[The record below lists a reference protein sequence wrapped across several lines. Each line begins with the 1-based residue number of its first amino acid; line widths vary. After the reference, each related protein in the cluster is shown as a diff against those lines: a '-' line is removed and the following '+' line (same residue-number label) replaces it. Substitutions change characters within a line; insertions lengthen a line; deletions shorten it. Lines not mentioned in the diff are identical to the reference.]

1 MLKTSQKKGQLSF
14 QEKLLVVNS
23 ISDGHLTREKA
34 TKMFRVS
41 RVTIWKWMKNFAN
54 QGESGL
60 ARKKNFSPKKEEI
73 SPELEA
79 KILQI
84 KKEFPDYGVLR
95 ICQHLRRHEL
105 MKVSAEKVRI
115 TLAKNGLLNQTNHVL
130 KPAQLR
136 RFEYPSPNLLWQ
148 MDIMT
153 LVLKKGIRL
162 YLICILDDYSRFIVS
177 WDIFTR
183 ADTDACLSVL
193 QASISRQGK
202 PGAILTD
209 QGRQFFT
216 YGNKS
221 RFSVICEDL
230 GIEHITASAH
240 HPQTLG
246 KIESFFR
253 NIQIELINRE
263 HFSDIAQAQ
272 SKIKDYIE
280 YYNFDRVH
288 QGIGGLVPADRYFG
302 LEKEVTKLITEPPA
316 KKVYL
321 LGRIED
327 KKISIQNQGGE
338 LKILVDKK
346 PVLVT

>member
-130 KPAQLR
+130 KPARLR

-153 LVLKKGIRL
+153 LVLKKGVMSTNL
-162 YLICILDDYSRFIVS
+162 WKLV
-177 WDIFTR
+177 
-183 ADTDACLSVL
+183 
-193 QASISRQGK
+193 
-202 PGAILTD
+202 
-209 QGRQFFT
+209 
-216 YGNKS
+216 
-221 RFSVICEDL
+221 L
-230 GIEHITASAH
+230 GI
-240 HPQTLG
+240 
-246 KIESFFR
+246 
-253 NIQIELINRE
+253 
-263 HFSDIAQAQ
+263 FS
-272 SKIKDYIE
+272 SLY
-280 YYNFDRVH
+280 
-288 QGIGGLVPADRYFG
+288 
-302 LEKEVTKLITEPPA
+302 
-316 KKVYL
+316 
-321 LGRIED
+321 
-327 KKISIQNQGGE
+327 
-338 LKILVDKK
+338 
-346 PVLVT
+346 